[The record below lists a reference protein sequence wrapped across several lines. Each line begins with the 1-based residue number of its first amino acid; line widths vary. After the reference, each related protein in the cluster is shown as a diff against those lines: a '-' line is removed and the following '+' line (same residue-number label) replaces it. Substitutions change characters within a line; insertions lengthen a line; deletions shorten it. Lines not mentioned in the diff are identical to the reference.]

1 MSTPEPSGEQ
11 PPFRQLGGWDRND
24 AISTTSWQEPPEH
37 LMASMERD
45 AVLDMGWGRV
55 LFGQTFMTPEVLVET
70 MQGEREG
77 RRDICLY
84 ARDPHV
90 LVAQDPQALFVD
102 PSYTYRL
109 WLHNVRRTRRDPVR
123 GLFVRGMST
132 PDDAE
137 AMNRIYVRCGMVP
150 APVETLM
157 ANQQQRHV
165 TYLVAED
172 TTNGDIVGTVT
183 GIDHH
188 VAFGDPEGGTS
199 LWCLAVDPT
208 ARIPGAGEA
217 LVRGLVD
224 RFQTRGRAYL
234 DLSVM
239 HDNRPAIAL
248 YEKLGFERVPVFAVK
263 RKNPINERLFVG
275 PQDSFD
281 QLNPYARIIA
291 DEAVRR
297 GINVD
302 VLDVPAGELKLTH
315 GGRAIVTRES
325 LSELTTAVAMSRCDD
340 KRHTRRILQRAGLS
354 VPRGRDATFDDDDRA
369 FLAEV
374 GDVVVKPA
382 RGEQGQ
388 GITVGVTDDD
398 HLVAALELARRF
410 STDVLIEQR
419 VEGEDMRVVVID
431 HEVVAAAVRRPATV
445 RGNGQGRIRDL
456 IEAQSRRRAAATHG
470 ESTIPLDPETERTVE
485 AAGWS
490 LDDVLPDG
498 DILAVRRTANLHT
511 GGTIHDVTADIHPD
525 IAAAT
530 VRASEAL
537 GIPVTGLDL
546 IVAAPDAPDG
556 VFIEANERPGLA
568 NHEPQPTAERFIDLL
583 FPTTRALPWGWRPDT
598 PPGKL
603 HYA

>member
-1 MSTPEPSGEQ
+1 VTAASDESAH
-11 PPFRQLGGWDRND
+11 FRQVGGWDRDD
-24 AISTTSWQEPPEH
+24 AISTTSWQETPEH
-37 LMASMERD
+37 LMASMKGD

-55 LFGQTFMTPEVLVET
+55 LFGQTFRSPETLVEAL
-70 MQGEREG
+70 EDEAEG

-84 ARDPHV
+84 TRDPHV

-109 WLHNVRRTRRDPVR
+109 WLHNVRRGRRDPVR
-123 GLFVRGMST
+123 GVFVRGMTT

-137 AMNRIYVRCGMVP
+137 AMNRVYVRCGMVP

-157 ANQQQRHV
+157 ANQQQRLV

-172 TTNGDIVGTVT
+172 ATTGDIVGTVT
-183 GIDHH
+183 GIDHQH
-188 VAFGDPEGGTS
+188 AFGDPEGGTS

-208 ARIPGAGEA
+208 TRIPGAGEA

-224 RFQTRGRAYL
+224 RFQTRGRSYL

-275 PQDSFD
+275 PQDTLEL
-281 QLNPYARIIA
+281 LNPYARIIA

-297 GINVD
+297 GITVD
-302 VLDVPAGELKLTH
+302 VLDVEAGEMKLTH
-315 GGRAIVTRES
+315 GGRSIVTRES

-340 KRHTRRILQRAGLS
+340 KRHTRRILAAAGLP
-354 VPRGRDATFDDDDRA
+354 VPRGRDATFDEGDEA

-374 GDVVVKPA
+374 GDMVVKPA

-388 GITVGVTDDD
+388 GITVGVTDPEQ
-398 HLVAALELARRF
+398 LERAIELARRF
-410 STDVLIEQR
+410 STDVLLEER
-419 VEGEDMRVVVID
+419 VPGQDLRVVVID
-431 HEVVAAAVRRPATV
+431 HAVVAAAVRRPATV
-445 RGNGQGRIRDL
+445 RGNGQRRIREL
-456 IEAQSRRRAAATHG
+456 IEAQSRRREAATHG
-470 ESTIPLDPETERTVE
+470 ESSIPVDAETERTVS
-485 AAGWS
+485 AAGYS
-490 LDDVLPDG
+490 LDDVLPEG
-498 DILAVRRTANLHT
+498 ELLAVRRTANLHT
-511 GGTIHDVTADIHPD
+511 GGTIHDVTADIHPE
-525 IAAAT
+525 IAAAA
-530 VRASEAL
+530 VQASEAI

-546 IVAAPDAPDG
+546 MVASPDADKG

-583 FPTTRALPWGWRPDT
+583 FPTTRALPWGWRPET
-598 PPGKL
+598 SPGEL
-603 HYA
+603 HHA